1 MATKAR
7 RQQRIRELIA
17 TRTPASHGEL
27 LEWLAAGGIRITQA
41 TLSRDLHELGVAKGP
56 GGYVLPGEGAPANGN
71 GKSDGHELARVLRAE
86 LLAADCG
93 EHTIVLRTSPGKA
106 NAVAVEIDRARATV
120 PEALGTVA
128 GDDTIIV
135 VTRSAAKA
143 KALVRRLA
151 RLAELN

>member
-17 TRTPASHGEL
+17 ARTPASHGEL
-27 LEWLAAGGIRITQA
+27 RAWLAAEGIRVTQA
-41 TLSRDLHELGVAKGP
+41 TLSRDLHDLGVAKGP
-56 GGYVLPGEGAPANGN
+56 AGYLLPGEEVRGN
-71 GKSDGHELARVLRAE
+71 GDGLELSRVLRAE

-93 EHTIVLRTSPGKA
+93 EHTVVLRTQPGKA
-106 NAVAVEIDRARATV
+106 NAVAVEIDRARARV

-135 VTRSAAKA
+135 VTKSAAKA

-151 RLAELN
+151 GLAELNA